1 MPPIGA
7 AFPKSRDPE
16 HGFDPAVGDARRTG
30 RMPAVP
36 SATHVN
42 STYVENMRRL
52 WRLDAR
58 LAQRIDEVPPDDLL
72 AVEASRAGPPTAA
85 VVTGDG
91 RRLYLH
97 SRYDPQREA
106 MDFCATL
113 ETRDAACIVL
123 SGLGLGHHL
132 RALHDEYGSGS
143 TFLISEPD
151 TATIATAFRHT
162 DLTAVLD
169 SGRIEFITRL
179 DKSYL
184 HERIGRFATVLM
196 LGTQFVVP
204 PVSLQVGADFH
215 QACREA
221 ILAFAAYAKM
231 SLVTLVKNAGITCGN
246 VADNLPTYVSTPSLD
261 VLRRRFEGA
270 PAILVAAG
278 PSLGRHLDRLRGLD
292 QRAVVV
298 TAQTTLRLLL
308 GHGVHPHFVTALDYS
323 SVSKQFFENLDIPD
337 DLVLVAEPKASCAVI
352 DAFERRDDAH
362 PGRTILLDNVFARRC
377 VGETLGKRAA
387 LEPGATVMHLAF
399 YLAEWMGCDPII
411 LVGQDLGFS
420 GHVYYT
426 PGVTMH
432 RSWDP
437 ELGRFGTLEMK
448 EWERIVR
455 HRPILRKILDIHG
468 REIYTDEQMYTYLQQ
483 FERDIGRS
491 RCRVIDATEGG
502 ARIAGSELMTLDEAI
517 GLFCTRPIDGS
528 RFDYLRSNWRRP
540 DRLAPARDA
549 VRQRRSAL
557 EEFRRLCEETRRLL
571 DDMKSLTDRPD
582 EFNRRLARVD
592 DLRTRVQQQDTIFQM
607 VREVSQLGEL
617 QKIAADRRMEMTKNA
632 GAARARQQLARDMQ
646 FIDALLDGCDRLGVI
661 LDGALSRF
669 DVALRDHK
677 P

>member
-1 MPPIGA
+1 
-7 AFPKSRDPE
+7 
-16 HGFDPAVGDARRTG
+16 
-30 RMPAVP
+30 
-36 SATHVN
+36 
-42 STYVENMRRL
+42 
-52 WRLDAR
+52 
-58 LAQRIDEVPPDDLL
+58 
-72 AVEASRAGPPTAA
+72 
-85 VVTGDG
+85 
-91 RRLYLH
+91 
-97 SRYDPQREA
+97 
-106 MDFCATL
+106 
-113 ETRDAACIVL
+113 
-123 SGLGLGHHL
+123 
-132 RALHDEYGSGS
+132 
-143 TFLISEPD
+143 
-151 TATIATAFRHT
+151 
-162 DLTAVLD
+162 
-169 SGRIEFITRL
+169 
-179 DKSYL
+179 
-184 HERIGRFATVLM
+184 
-196 LGTQFVVP
+196 
-204 PVSLQVGADFH
+204 
-215 QACREA
+215 
-221 ILAFAAYAKM
+221 
-231 SLVTLVKNAGITCGN
+231 
-246 VADNLPTYVSTPSLD
+246 
-261 VLRRRFEGA
+261 
-270 PAILVAAG
+270 
-278 PSLGRHLDRLRGLD
+278 
-292 QRAVVV
+292 
-298 TAQTTLRLLL
+298 
-308 GHGVHPHFVTALDYS
+308 
-323 SVSKQFFENLDIPD
+323 
-337 DLVLVAEPKASCAVI
+337 
-352 DAFERRDDAH
+352 
-362 PGRTILLDNVFARRC
+362 
-377 VGETLGKRAA
+377 
-387 LEPGATVMHLAF
+387 
-399 YLAEWMGCDPII
+399 
-411 LVGQDLGFS
+411 
-420 GHVYYT
+420 
-426 PGVTMH
+426 MH